1 MWVRAME
8 TYDRVAK
15 VVGPKKEALAIA
27 EAEYAEVPFVGRKV
41 WVLGWLYQVGMEEC
55 CMWSLIDVVQAELMQ
70 SRRLYWLQVP
80 SFFGVRVMSFTCCS
94 YISDDT

>member
-27 EAEYAEVPFVGRKV
+27 EAEYAEAIGGA
-41 WVLGWLYQVGMEEC
+41 W
-55 CMWSLIDVVQAELMQ
+55 
-70 SRRLYWLQVP
+70 RLPW
-80 SFFGVRVMSFTCCS
+80 
-94 YISDDT
+94 

>member
-27 EAEYAEVPFVGRKV
+27 EAEYAEVPFVGEQMGNLDGTM
-41 WVLGWLYQVGMEEC
+41 WVVDAGCMRNFDGC
-55 CMWSLIDVVQAELMQ
+55 CTS
-70 SRRLYWLQVP
+70 
-80 SFFGVRVMSFTCCS
+80 
-94 YISDDT
+94 